1 MCLNERKNITFVD
14 LFVYKVKIHKE
25 HILGGPKDMDDS
37 VPLHNGTGIK
47 LLIIAFVI

>member
-14 LFVYKVKIHKE
+14 LFVYKVKIHEE
-25 HILGGPKDMDDS
+25 HILG
-37 VPLHNGTGIK
+37 VPLQNGTGIK